1 MNRSSPE
8 VTTLDLQD
16 YLDGRLSASRLVEV
30 EAFLARNPQSAA
42 EVESLRSQ
50 SMVLRRLG
58 SDILDEPIPDQ
69 LLDLV
74 RRLP

>member
-1 MNRSSPE
+1 MTRSSLE

-16 YLDGRLSASRLVEV
+16 YLDGCLSAERRVEV

-42 EVESLRSQ
+42 EIVALRSQ
-50 SMVLRRLG
+50 AMALRRLG
-58 SDILDEPIPDQ
+58 ASILDEPIPDQ